1 MQFIQHPDRAVVR
14 VAGELSVDAVEE
26 LVDTVDMLVRQY
38 FYTLIE
44 IRIGSRGGTSGALGH
59 YCDALARWRDAGV
72 RVRTRVVTVAESAAA
87 IVLSLGDE
95 RIAEPR
101 AQVLYHN
108 FRVVEPGSLTADGSA
123 SVCARLSR
131 LDEHY
136 LARLVE
142 RAFDGG
148 NPSQSRRGAID
159 DSDLPVL
166 ERITRLFPCAE
177 EARAGGVARL
187 ACVLERFIQSAIRDR
202 DPNPI
207 ALLYAELFNSELS
220 VSPAVA
226 HLLRLI
232 DHVGDPAPARAQTR
246 AGPPGLTVP
255 EWSRLFPPAGDV
267 PRAVLTRNVL
277 GSGSTGS
284 GKTASIVLPILQAA
298 LRAPRG
304 RFSGGLVLDPK
315 RELAVLVEREAPGR
329 LHLLNPSEAGVDLM
343 AGEADA
349 LAQLLREWR
358 YRAVAQ
364 RILLRALSFER
375 HLPTRVLLDHQAPQY
390 TTNSEFWDREGTALL
405 TTVVAFVLMLIDP
418 RTAAPETWLGE
429 AEPEPESRW
438 VCALR
443 ARARG
448 GAGERGDNVLA
459 LAAWVFDSAFAVR
472 PVRDGSDSPFG
483 DMPDWRFGRV
493 ARAARSL
500 WVAKGEATDI
510 VRQVLEYWMPLTET
524 SAQFR
529 TIVASAR
536 AACGA
541 AAEPALA
548 RTVYFGCE
556 PGASYAYETGDA
568 IGRAAGTD
576 PDGPVLVYQ
585 PSDAASDV
593 FLAKVIKALFFER
606 ASAHPERVR
615 GGAELPLA
623 CYVADE
629 AHRFVTSDPAHG
641 DQGFVDRA
649 RSLAVFSVHACPSIA
664 SMEHALAQRG
674 GGQVQDRSALSI
686 MLANTA
692 SKFFLHSSDLQ
703 TSHLI
708 EDLSLSPL
716 VPGFSPLTHIRPL
729 SSLAVGECYAALADG
744 RFERRQLE
752 PVLLARGCADRRV
765 GSRVLALPAPPASR
779 VASGSES

>member
-1 MQFIQHPDRAVVR
+1 MQFIHHPDRAVVR
-14 VAGELSVDAVEE
+14 LAGELSVDAVEE
-26 LVDTVDMLVRQY
+26 LVDTVDMLCRVY
-38 FYTLIE
+38 FYSLIE
-44 IRIGSRGGTSGALGH
+44 IRIGSRGGTSAALGA

-72 RVRTRVVTVAESAAA
+72 RVRTRAVTVAESAAA

-123 SVCARLSR
+123 SVCARLTR
-131 LDEHY
+131 LDVHY

-142 RAFDGG
+142 RAIDGG
-148 NPSQSRRGAID
+148 NPSESRRGAID

-166 ERITRLFPCAE
+166 ERLTRLFLCAA

-187 ACVLERFIQSAIRDR
+187 ACVLERFIQSSIRDR

-207 ALLYAELFNSELS
+207 ALLYAELFDSELS

-232 DHVGDPAPARAQTR
+232 DHVGDPAPAPAQIP
-246 AGPPGLTVP
+246 AGALGLTVP
-255 EWSRLFPPAGDV
+255 EWARLYPPGGDV
-267 PRAVLTRNVL
+267 PREVLTRHTLVF
-277 GSGSTGS
+277 GATGA
-284 GKTASIVLPILQAA
+284 GKTASVVLPILQAA

-358 YRAVAQ
+358 YREVAQ

-510 VRQVLEYWMPLTET
+510 VRQILEYWMPLTET

-556 PGASYAYETGDA
+556 PGASSAYETGDA

-585 PSDAASDV
+585 PCDAASDV

-649 RSLAVFSVHACPSIA
+649 RSLAVFSVHACQSIA

-692 SKFFLHSSDLQ
+692 SKLFLHSSDLP
-703 TSHLI
+703 TANFVD
-708 EDLSLSPL
+708 DLCPL

-752 PVLLARGCADRRV
+752 PVLLARDGADRHV

>member
-1 MQFIQHPDRAVVR
+1 MELCD
-14 VAGELSVDAVEE
+14 VAEERGLGEGASNEGVHRLG
-26 LVDTVDMLVRQY
+26 DTLEREHLRDEQVHDVG
-38 FYTLIE
+38 F
-44 IRIGSRGGTSGALGH
+44 
-59 YCDALARWRDAGV
+59 DAG
-72 RVRTRVVTVAESAAA
+72 A
-87 IVLSLGDE
+87 VLQRSGHLVGE
-95 RIAEPR
+95 A
-101 AQVLYHN
+101 
-108 FRVVEPGSLTADGSA
+108 
-123 SVCARLSR
+123 CARLGV
-131 LDEHY
+131 
-136 LARLVE
+136 A
-142 RAFDGG
+142 
-148 NPSQSRRGAID
+148 
-159 DSDLPVL
+159 
-166 ERITRLFPCAE
+166 
-177 EARAGGVARL
+177 ARAVLDLCVGVTHDL
-187 ACVLERFIQSAIRDR
+187 LEHDVDAQ
-202 DPNPI
+202 
-207 ALLYAELFNSELS
+207 LFDSELS

-232 DHVGDPAPARAQTR
+232 DHVGDPAPTPAQTPVG
-246 AGPPGLTVP
+246 APGLTVP

-267 PRAVLTRNVL
+267 PRAVLTCHL
-277 GSGSTGS
+277 LCFGATGA
-284 GKTASIVLPILQAA
+284 GKTASVVLPVLQAA

-329 LHLLNPSEAGVDLM
+329 LHLLNPLEAGIDLM
-343 AGEADA
+343 AGEVDA
-349 LAQLLREWR
+349 LAQLLRQWR
-358 YRAVAQ
+358 YREVAQ

-375 HLPTRVLLDHQAPQY
+375 HLPTRVMLDHQAPQY

-405 TTVVAFVLMLIDP
+405 TTVVAFVLMLVDP
-418 RTAAPETWLGE
+418 RISPPEDWLGD
-429 AEPEPESRW
+429 AEPECRW

-493 ARAARSL
+493 ARAARSV

-510 VRQVLEYWMPLTET
+510 VRQVLEYWIPLTET
-524 SAQFR
+524 GAQFR

-556 PGASYAYETGDA
+556 PGASSAYETGDA

-585 PSDAASDV
+585 PSDSGADV
-593 FLAKVIKALFFER
+593 FLAKAIKALFFER

-649 RSLAVFSVHACPSIA
+649 RSLAVFSVYACQSIA

-692 SKFFLHSSDLQ
+692 SKLFLYSSELPTANFVDDLC
-703 TSHLI
+703 
-708 EDLSLSPL
+708 PL
-716 VPGFSPLTHIRPL
+716 VPGFTPLTHIRPL

-752 PVLLARGCADRRV
+752 PVLLARDGADGRV
-765 GSRVLALPAPPASR
+765 ESRVLALPAPPASR

>member
-1 MQFIQHPDRAVVR
+1 MQFIHYSDRAVVR
-14 VAGELSVDAVEE
+14 VAGELTVDAVEE
-26 LVDTVDMLVRQY
+26 LVDTVDMLCRVY
-38 FYTLIE
+38 FYSLIE
-44 IRIGSRGGTSGALGH
+44 IRIGSRGGTSAALGSF
-59 YCDALARWRDAGV
+59 CDALARWRAAGV

-123 SVCARLSR
+123 SVCARLSH

-142 RAFDGG
+142 RAIDGG

-187 ACVLERFIQSAIRDR
+187 ACVLERFIQRAIRDR

-207 ALLYAELFNSELS
+207 AFLYAQLFDSELS

-232 DHVGDPAPARAQTR
+232 DHVGDPAPACVQMP
-246 AGPPGLTVP
+246 AGALGLTVP
-255 EWSRLFPPAGDV
+255 EWARLYPPAGDV
-267 PRAVLTRNVL
+267 PREVLIRHTLVF
-277 GSGSTGS
+277 GATGA
-284 GKTASIVLPILQAA
+284 GKTASVVLPILQAA

-375 HLPTRVLLDHQAPQY
+375 HLPTRVMLDHQAPQY

-405 TTVVAFVLMLIDP
+405 TTVVAFVLMLVDP
-418 RTAAPETWLGE
+418 RTSPPEDWLGD
-429 AEPEPESRW
+429 AEPECRW

-472 PVRDGSDSPFG
+472 SVRDGSDSPFG
-483 DMPDWRFGRV
+483 AMVDFSLRPRCARRAKPLGGQGRGDGH
-493 ARAARSL
+493 RAPSPR
-500 WVAKGEATDI
+500 
-510 VRQVLEYWMPLTET
+510 VL
-524 SAQFR
+524 
-529 TIVASAR
+529 
-536 AACGA
+536 
-541 AAEPALA
+541 
-548 RTVYFGCE
+548 
-556 PGASYAYETGDA
+556 
-568 IGRAAGTD
+568 
-576 PDGPVLVYQ
+576 
-585 PSDAASDV
+585 
-593 FLAKVIKALFFER
+593 
-606 ASAHPERVR
+606 
-615 GGAELPLA
+615 
-623 CYVADE
+623 
-629 AHRFVTSDPAHG
+629 DPAHRNRLAVSHDCRLG
-641 DQGFVDRA
+641 PCSVRGRRRA
-649 RSLAVFSVHACPSIA
+649 RARAHGVLRLRAGC
-664 SMEHALAQRG
+664 
-674 GGQVQDRSALSI
+674 
-686 MLANTA
+686 
-692 SKFFLHSSDLQ
+692 
-703 TSHLI
+703 
-708 EDLSLSPL
+708 L
-716 VPGFSPLTHIRPL
+716 VPPTR
-729 SSLAVGECYAALADG
+729 
-744 RFERRQLE
+744 
-752 PVLLARGCADRRV
+752 
-765 GSRVLALPAPPASR
+765 
-779 VASGSES
+779 

>member
-1 MQFIQHPDRAVVR
+1 MQFIHHPDRAVVR
-14 VAGELSVDAVEE
+14 LAGALCVDAVEE
-26 LVDTVDMLVRQY
+26 LVDTVDLLRRVY
-38 FYTLIE
+38 FYSLIE
-44 IRIGSRGGTSGALGH
+44 IRIGSRGGTSAALGA

-72 RVRTRVVTVAESAAA
+72 RVRTRAVTVAESAAA

-148 NPSQSRRGAID
+148 NPSESRRGAID

-166 ERITRLFPCAE
+166 ERLTRLFPCAE

-187 ACVLERFIQSAIRDR
+187 ACVLERFIQSALRDC

-220 VSPAVA
+220 VSPVVA

-232 DHVGDPAPARAQTR
+232 DHVGDPAPAPAQIP
-246 AGPPGLTVP
+246 AGALGLTVP
-255 EWSRLFPPAGDV
+255 EWARLYPPGGDV
-267 PRAVLTRNVL
+267 PREVLTRHTLVF
-277 GSGSTGS
+277 GATGA
-284 GKTASIVLPILQAA
+284 GKTASVVLPILQAA

-358 YRAVAQ
+358 YREVAQ

-418 RTAAPETWLGE
+418 RTAAPETWCGE

-510 VRQVLEYWMPLTET
+510 VRQILEYWMPLTET

-585 PSDAASDV
+585 PCDAASDV

-629 AHRFVTSDPAHG
+629 AHRFRDL
-641 DQGFVDRA
+641 RA
-649 RSLAVFSVHACPSIA
+649 GRGVVHR
-664 SMEHALAQRG
+664 Q
-674 GGQVQDRSALSI
+674 
-686 MLANTA
+686 
-692 SKFFLHSSDLQ
+692 
-703 TSHLI
+703 
-708 EDLSLSPL
+708 
-716 VPGFSPLTHIRPL
+716 
-729 SSLAVGECYAALADG
+729 SSLAL
-744 RFERRQLE
+744 RFLRFGDSFHCQ
-752 PVLLARGCADRRV
+752 PC
-765 GSRVLALPAPPASR
+765 APPRVSR
-779 VASGSES
+779 RGRGSGPSGCRPHPRQ

>member
-1 MQFIQHPDRAVVR
+1 MQFIHHTDHAVVR
-14 VAGELSVDAVEE
+14 LAGELSLDAVEE
-26 LVDTVDMLVRQY
+26 LVDTVDMLRRVY
-38 FYTLIE
+38 FYSLIE
-44 IRIGSRGGTSGALGH
+44 IRIGSRGGTSAALGA

-72 RVRTRVVTVAESAAA
+72 RVRTRAVTVAESAAA

-166 ERITRLFPCAE
+166 ERITRLFPCAA

-232 DHVGDPAPARAQTR
+232 DNVGDPAPAPAQAPATE
-246 AGPPGLTVP
+246 PGLTVP
-255 EWSRLFPPAGDV
+255 EWARLYPPGGDV
-267 PRAVLTRNVL
+267 PREVLTRHTLVF
-277 GSGSTGS
+277 GATGA
-284 GKTASIVLPILQAA
+284 GKTASVVLPILQAA

-358 YRAVAQ
+358 YREVAQ

-510 VRQVLEYWMPLTET
+510 VRQILEYWMPLTET
-524 SAQFR
+524 ERPVPHDCRLGPCSVR
-529 TIVASAR
+529 GRRRAR
-536 AACGA
+536 A
-541 AAEPALA
+541 
-548 RTVYFGCE
+548 R
-556 PGASYAYETGDA
+556 
-568 IGRAAGTD
+568 
-576 PDGPVLVYQ
+576 
-585 PSDAASDV
+585 
-593 FLAKVIKALFFER
+593 
-606 ASAHPERVR
+606 
-615 GGAELPLA
+615 
-623 CYVADE
+623 
-629 AHRFVTSDPAHG
+629 AHG
-641 DQGFVDRA
+641 
-649 RSLAVFSVHACPSIA
+649 
-664 SMEHALAQRG
+664 
-674 GGQVQDRSALSI
+674 
-686 MLANTA
+686 
-692 SKFFLHSSDLQ
+692 
-703 TSHLI
+703 
-708 EDLSLSPL
+708 
-716 VPGFSPLTHIRPL
+716 
-729 SSLAVGECYAALADG
+729 
-744 RFERRQLE
+744 
-752 PVLLARGCADRRV
+752 VLRL
-765 GSRVLALPAPPASR
+765 
-779 VASGSES
+779 

>member
-1 MQFIQHPDRAVVR
+1 MQFIHHPDRAVVR
-14 VAGELSVDAVEE
+14 LAGELSVDAVEE
-26 LVDTVDMLVRQY
+26 LVDTVDMLRRVY
-38 FYTLIE
+38 FYSLIE
-44 IRIGSRGGTSGALGH
+44 IRIGSRGGTSAALGA

-72 RVRTRVVTVAESAAA
+72 RVRTRAVTVAESAAA

-148 NPSQSRRGAID
+148 NPSESRRGAID

-166 ERITRLFPCAE
+166 ERLTRLFPCAA

-187 ACVLERFIQSAIRDR
+187 ACVLERFIQSSIRDR

-207 ALLYAELFNSELS
+207 ALLYAELFDSELS

-232 DHVGDPAPARAQTR
+232 DHVGDPAPAPAQIP
-246 AGPPGLTVP
+246 AGALGLTVP
-255 EWSRLFPPAGDV
+255 EWARLYPPGGDV
-267 PRAVLTRNVL
+267 PREVLTRHTLVF
-277 GSGSTGS
+277 GATGA
-284 GKTASIVLPILQAA
+284 GKTASVVLPILQAA

-358 YRAVAQ
+358 YREVAQ

-418 RTAAPETWLGE
+418 RTAAPETWCGE

-459 LAAWVFDSAFAVR
+459 LAAWVFDSAFVVR

-510 VRQVLEYWMPLTET
+510 VRQILEYWMPLTET

-556 PGASYAYETGDA
+556 PGASSAYETGDA

-585 PSDAASDV
+585 PCDAASDV

-629 AHRFVTSDPAHG
+629 AHRYVTSA
-641 DQGFVDRA
+641 QGEESFIDRA
-649 RSLAVFSVHACPSIA
+649 RSLSVFCVLATPSIA
-664 SMEHALAQRG
+664 SLVHRLASLG
-674 GGQVQDRSALSI
+674 GGEVQDRAAVALI
-686 MLANTA
+686 LANSAT
-692 SKFFLHSSDLQ
+692 KLFLNSTEFRVADLA
-703 TSHLI
+703 
-708 EDLSLSPL
+708 ENLSPAL
-716 VPGFSPLTHIRPL
+716 PGFASPTQIRPL

-752 PVLLARGCADRRV
+752 PVLLARDGADRHV